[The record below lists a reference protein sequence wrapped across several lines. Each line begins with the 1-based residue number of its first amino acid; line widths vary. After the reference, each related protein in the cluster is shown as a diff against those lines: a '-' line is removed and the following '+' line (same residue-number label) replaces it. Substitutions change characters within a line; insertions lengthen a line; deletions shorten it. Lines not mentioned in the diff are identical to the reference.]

1 MTSPPVAP
9 PVGSQRPTLLV
20 QPPAASSAGDEAI
33 ELARSAGLILD
44 PWQQDVLRGALSER
58 SDGRWAAFECGIV
71 VARQNGK
78 GALLEARE
86 LAGLFL
92 FGEELILHSAH
103 EFKTALEA
111 FRRVLHLVETTPDLY
126 AKVRNVRTSHGE
138 ECIELK
144 TGARLRFVARSKS
157 SARGFSGDCL
167 ILDEAYLLPSA
178 AMAALL
184 PTLSARPNPQV
195 WYTTSA
201 PQTIDESSEQV
212 RRLRAR
218 AQSSDPGRLYWAEWS
233 NESNVNPAD
242 PETWARANPGL
253 GIRIDPEFVEAEQQ
267 TQPAK
272 VFAVERLGVWLTESE
287 SSKIPIERWDEL
299 GDDDAACDI
308 DDQLVFGID
317 MPPDRSCV
325 TFAVSDGTTVELA
338 EQVPTERAASWM
350 IERWERWQPVAV
362 VLDAMGPASSM
373 IPELV
378 NAGVRVEVT
387 RTRDFVA
394 ACARFYDAVIAGT
407 IKHRRQPL
415 LTLAVGA
422 AHTRP
427 VADAWAWTRKSIQAD
442 ISPLVAASVAL
453 WGATTLEP
461 ASETDGQPKPLVAY

>member
-1 MTSPPVAP
+1 MTSPLAAP
-9 PVGSQRPTLLV
+9 LVGSQRPTLLV

-44 PWQQDVLRGALSER
+44 DWQQDVLRGALGER
-58 SDGRWAAFECGIV
+58 ADGRWAAFECGVV

-111 FRRVLHLVETTPDLY
+111 FRRVLTLVENTPDLTS
-126 AKVRNVRTSHGE
+126 KVRNVRTSHGE

-167 ILDEAYLLPSA
+167 ILDEAYLLPSS

-201 PQTIDESSEQV
+201 PQSIDESSEQI
-212 RRLRAR
+212 RRLRSR
-218 AQSSDPGRLYWAEWS
+218 AQSSDPGRLFWAEWS
-233 NESNVNPAD
+233 NEITADPTD

-253 GIRIDPEFVEAEQQ
+253 GLRIDPEFVESEQQ
-267 TQPAK
+267 TQPVK

-299 GDDDAACDI
+299 GDDDAACEI

-338 EQVPTERAASWM
+338 EQVPPERAVAWM
-350 IERWERWQPVAV
+350 IERWERWNPLAV
-362 VLDAMGPASSM
+362 VIDAAGPAGS
-373 IPELV
+373 LV
-378 NAGVRVEVT
+378 PDLVAAGVRVEVT
-387 RTRDFVA
+387 RTRDFVG

-407 IKHRRQPL
+407 VRHRRQPL

-422 AHTRP
+422 ARTRR
-427 VADAWAWTRKSIQAD
+427 VSDSWAWARNSVHAD

-453 WGATTLEP
+453 WGAQTLEP
-461 ASETDGQPKPLVAY
+461 VEVEEPKPLVAY